1 MKNILIIEDE
11 QDLRE
16 AVQARL
22 ISEGYIVKT
31 TENTEQG
38 LRMVTEN
45 KPDLILLD
53 MLTHSIHGALFL
65 QRLRQL
71 PEGQND
77 SKVVILTNLDND
89 ITRDKVEPFGI
100 EDYLVKAETSLD
112 QIATKVATILA

>member
-1 MKNILIIEDE
+1 MKNILIIDDE

-22 ISEGYIVKT
+22 ISEGYMVKT

-112 QIATKVATILA
+112 QIATKVATILV

>member
-112 QIATKVATILA
+112 QIATKVATILV

>member
-53 MLTHSIHGALFL
+53 MLTHLIHGTLFL

>member
-1 MKNILIIEDE
+1 
-11 QDLRE
+11 
-16 AVQARL
+16 
-22 ISEGYIVKT
+22 
-31 TENTEQG
+31 
-38 LRMVTEN
+38 MVTEN